1 MSRDWFID
9 SFGMPFSTE
18 YAAAD
23 IYAKLIAEGW
33 FSRPTN
39 VPEPKSDL
47 GWLRDETPASGHD
60 KEQFPEHSQE
70 PNRDLGRGIDR

>member
-9 SFGMPFSTE
+9 SFGMPFSTQ
-18 YAAAD
+18 YAVAD

-39 VPEPKSDL
+39 VPEPKADL
-47 GWLRDETPASGHD
+47 GWLRDEKSKPEPA
-60 KEQFPEHSQE
+60 KEHSPEQSHE
-70 PNRDLGRGIDR
+70 PSRDLDRGIDR